1 MTKSNTASGP
11 GNPRKEQQDAVAQ
24 EEGLEELQPESA
36 TEDPELAARHAER
49 NAQAGAGKDVSKG
62 SGK

>member
-36 TEDPELAARHAER
+36 TDDPALQARHAER
-49 NAQAGAGKDVSKG
+49 NAQVGAARDGAKDSSK
-62 SGK
+62 

>member
-24 EEGLEELQPESA
+24 EEGLEELQPESSV
-36 TEDPELAARHAER
+36 EDAAMDARHAER
-49 NAQAGAGKDVSKG
+49 NAQVGSTKDGAKG
-62 SGK
+62 SGQ

>member
-24 EEGLEELQPESA
+24 EEGLEELQPESD
-36 TEDPELAARHAER
+36 TEDPEIAARHAER
-49 NAQAGAGKDVSKG
+49 NAHTGAGKDARKDSEK
-62 SGK
+62 

>member
-24 EEGLEELQPESA
+24 EEGLEELQPESD
-36 TEDPELAARHAER
+36 TPDPEMEARHAGR
-49 NAQAGAGKDVSKG
+49 NAGVG
-62 SGK
+62 SGSDAEQGKGE

>member
-24 EEGLEELQPESA
+24 EEGLEELQPESD
-36 TEDPELAARHAER
+36 TEDPALQARHAER
-49 NAQAGAGKDVSKG
+49 NAGVG
-62 SGK
+62 SGNDADKDAGQ